1 MERRMQ
7 VKEKEMKGQ
16 EVCRVLIN
24 FLLLEKEWLIRLNK
38 EHKKDVDF
46 FVDQGIQPTL
56 GETSKWT
63 QLMVTYFKERWEEK
77 INKVLTDDD
86 EEDVIEELNGKG
98 IMENEIEGLE
108 DGSTSKSVT
117 ERPSSSVAI
126 VKCSNHGKERIDL
139 WKDLESQ
146 EQFMNRRPWILLGDF
161 NVTLHSYEHSAGSSN
176 ISQDMQDFKE
186 SVLKNELN
194 DICSSGFQFTWSK
207 SPSNPAQ
214 SILKKLDRVMS
225 NEEFINVFDQAHA
238 VFLPYLISDHCPAL
252 VIMPGGVERK
262 RKAFRFAN
270 YIVDKPDFLSTVAQ
284 EWKLSMEGFQIFKV
298 VKTLKGLKR
307 HMNSLNWRNGNLFEK
322 VVLLRDKVKEW
333 QSKLDNDPFNT
344 KIKEEESKALIEYRE
359 ALNDELKLLKQ
370 KARIDWLRD
379 GDKNTAFFHKMVK
392 RRKHMNRIESIC
404 NEEGV
409 RFYGND
415 FVDHFQRFLGVE
427 SNTKS
432 MDGMSDMFTI
442 KLSREEANA
451 MICHVFDMEIKQ
463 AMFDIDDDKAP
474 GPDGFTSCFF
484 KKAWNIIGSDICDA
498 VREFFI
504 SGKLLKEVNATM
516 ISLIPKM
523 NTPNKVSEFRP
534 IACCNV
540 LYKCIS
546 KILTNRIKSGLE
558 KVVSINQS
566 AFIPGRSINNV
577 VGREC
582 WEWKKVPQR
591 RALKIDLQKAYD
603 TVSWSFLGECLK
615 FFGFHGKMIDWIMTC
630 VTTTAFSLCING
642 QSYGYFKGARGLRQG
657 DPISPYLFTL
667 VMEVL
672 NLIMIKNIE
681 EDGQFRYHAG
691 CKELKVTHLCFV
703 DDLMVFYHGD
713 VHSLSLV
720 KKSLNEFSKYSG
732 LLPNLKKSTIF
743 FGSIKENLK
752 YDLLKVIPFSV
763 GTLPMKYLGVPLL
776 AKCLGVNDCRSLIE
790 KVKSRVGDWRNR
802 FLSYAGRVQLIT
814 SVLASM
820 QTYWA
825 AVYLLPKAIVK
836 EISKVMKN
844 FLWDSSGNGN
854 GRAKIWIG
862 SCIRLKIK
870 EG

>member
-1 MERRMQ
+1 
-7 VKEKEMKGQ
+7 
-16 EVCRVLIN
+16 
-24 FLLLEKEWLIRLNK
+24 
-38 EHKKDVDF
+38 
-46 FVDQGIQPTL
+46 
-56 GETSKWT
+56 
-63 QLMVTYFKERWEEK
+63 
-77 INKVLTDDD
+77 
-86 EEDVIEELNGKG
+86 
-98 IMENEIEGLE
+98 
-108 DGSTSKSVT
+108 
-117 ERPSSSVAI
+117 
-126 VKCSNHGKERIDL
+126 
-139 WKDLESQ
+139 
-146 EQFMNRRPWILLGDF
+146 
-161 NVTLHSYEHSAGSSN
+161 
-176 ISQDMQDFKE
+176 
-186 SVLKNELN
+186 
-194 DICSSGFQFTWSK
+194 
-207 SPSNPAQ
+207 
-214 SILKKLDRVMS
+214 
-225 NEEFINVFDQAHA
+225 
-238 VFLPYLISDHCPAL
+238 
-252 VIMPGGVERK
+252 MPGGMERK

-298 VKTLKGLKR
+298 VKTLKGSKR

-322 VVLLRDKVKEW
+322 
-333 QSKLDNDPFNT
+333 S
-344 KIKEEESKALIEYRE
+344 Y
-359 ALNDELKLLKQ
+359 
-370 KARIDWLRD
+370 
-379 GDKNTAFFHKMVK
+379 
-392 RRKHMNRIESIC
+392 
-404 NEEGV
+404 
-409 RFYGND
+409 
-415 FVDHFQRFLGVE
+415 HFQRFLGVE

-451 MICHVFDMEIKQ
+451 MICPVFDMEIKQ

-558 KVVSINQS
+558 KVVSINKS

-577 VGREC
+577 AIGS
-582 WEWKKVPQR
+582 KVITEKGPQR
-591 RALKIDLQKAYD
+591 CALKIDLQKAYD

-776 AKCLGVNDCRSLIE
+776 AKCLGVNDCRILIE

-814 SVLASM
+814 SILASM

-836 EISKVMKN
+836 EINKVMKN
-844 FLWDSSGNGN
+844 FLWDSSGSGRSVWDIDIDVNDSWGWKKLIELRDRIKPHIFHNIGN
-854 GRAKIWIG
+854 GKSTSVWYDKWHQLGPLSNIITRREIYDARFKDNDCVFDMIENGRWRWPSEWWEKFPVLKSINVPCQSEKSDQSVWIRSNG
-862 SCIRLKIK
+862 KS
-870 EG
+870 